1 MGRCKIAGEKSFE
14 NKVKQFLTEQGC
26 WFVKTWSNGV
36 QRSGIPDLLIC
47 CNGKFLGVEL
57 KAKNRKPSELQ
68 KWNIAKIKEAGGIG
82 LILYPDGFE
91 AFKNIIYMLKEGEVE
106 WKRC

>member
-1 MGRCKIAGEKSFE
+1 MKD
-14 NKVKQFLTEQGC
+14 QGC
-26 WFVKTWSNGV
+26 WFVKYWGGGEFTKA
-36 QRSGIPDLLIC
+36 GIPDLLIC

-57 KAKNRKPSELQ
+57 KAKNGKPSELQ

-91 AFKNIIYMLKEGEVE
+91 AFKNIIIMLKGGEVT
-106 WKRC
+106 WKP